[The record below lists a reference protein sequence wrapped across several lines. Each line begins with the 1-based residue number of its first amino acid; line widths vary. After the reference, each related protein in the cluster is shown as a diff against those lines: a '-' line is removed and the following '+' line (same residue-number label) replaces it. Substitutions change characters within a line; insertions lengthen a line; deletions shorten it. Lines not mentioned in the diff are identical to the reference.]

1 MTKSRKTESETETL
15 DYETRKQ
22 KTKVFLRKMGHVDL
36 KDIFDDPIFLAQHRK
51 AVWVFEGAINW
62 IMSKLGSMMIVVD
75 KEGLKDPNPYIGVRA
90 ILAPELLR
98 VDLLARSKQPEPEEK
113 GSE

>member
-1 MTKSRKTESETETL
+1 MKKSQKTEKDEEVL

-22 KTKVFLRKMGHVDL
+22 KTKVFLRKMGHVDI

-98 VDLLARSKQPEPEEK
+98 VDLLARSKQPEQAK
-113 GSE
+113 GASE